1 MKYIITLS
9 LAFSFS
15 ALASNHLSTEK
26 AESTKHIKILKELPT
41 LADTMPIPKPMAK
54 PMIGMETPVN
64 EGGGGGSMGGGG
76 GGK

>member
-15 ALASNHLSTEK
+15 ALASNHLSVEK
-26 AESTKHIKILKELPT
+26 VENIKLIKITKNLT
-41 LADTMPIPKPMAK
+41 AIADTMPTPKPMAK

>member
-9 LAFSFS
+9 LAFSLS
-15 ALASNHLSTEK
+15 ALASNHFSVEK
-26 AESTKHIKILKELPT
+26 AENIKLIKITKNLTEI
-41 LADTMPIPKPMAK
+41 ADTMPTPKPMAK